1 MPDPKYTL
9 PYTGKDVA
17 DAIAKALPLETF
29 EHISDESI
37 NGTTYHVLWKIT
49 PTANNQVSGFSIHPL
64 TGKLCEIYSNNGAL
78 STNFYLSEG
87 DVITTAE
94 IDALFN

>member
-1 MPDPKYTL
+1 MSDPKYTL

-37 NGTTYHVLWKIT
+37 NGTTYHVL
-49 PTANNQVSGFSIHPL
+49 
-64 TGKLCEIYSNNGAL
+64 
-78 STNFYLSEG
+78 
-87 DVITTAE
+87 
-94 IDALFN
+94 